1 MFIPLNAAS
10 LSSMECIV
18 TVATEVGTFVLSI
31 SISEKAPTLSPPLS
45 VGCGSGF
52 DSYFGEARLGSH
64 PLSISFH
71 RHGTA

>member
-1 MFIPLNAAS
+1 MNIDRFRIRK
-10 LSSMECIV
+10 IV
-18 TVATEVGTFVLSI
+18 PFGSVSFVLSI
-31 SISEKAPTLSPPLS
+31 SISEKDPTLSPPLS